1 MSVYIGEVPTFAD
14 VADTKE
20 QALKVLEEAAEVLGA
35 VQHQEGIDVLAE
47 CADVV
52 QAVCN
57 LVSAYGIHHFNGCM
71 DECRAR
77 NEERGRVYAQ
87 A

>member
-1 MSVYIGEVPTFAD
+1 MSVYIGEVATFAD

-20 QALKVLEEAAEVLGA
+20 QAVKVLEEAAEVLGA
-35 VQHQEGIDVLAE
+35 VQHQESIDVLAE
-47 CADVV
+47 CADVM

-57 LVSAYGIHHFNGCM
+57 LVSAYGIHRFNDCM
-71 DECRAR
+71 DECRVR
-77 NEERGRVYAQ
+77 NEERGREYAE